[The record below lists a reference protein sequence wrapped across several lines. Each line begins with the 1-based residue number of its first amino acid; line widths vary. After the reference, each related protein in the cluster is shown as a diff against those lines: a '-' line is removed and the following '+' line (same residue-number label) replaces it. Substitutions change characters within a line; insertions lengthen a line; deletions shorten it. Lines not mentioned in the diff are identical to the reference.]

1 LSLSRGAIIAVWVAR
16 PQQPGRTGEVI
27 E

>member
-1 LSLSRGAIIAVWVAR
+1 LILPRGAMIAVWVAR